1 MRLLSL
7 QGDGG
12 VSMTSQLLDED
23 IAQHRY
29 AILSHTWGKDSDEV
43 TFEDILEGSGRDKAG
58 YDKIKFCGEQA
69 ARDGLQYFWVD
80 TCCIKKSSDAELSEA
95 INSMFR
101 WYQGAARCYVY
112 LPDVP
117 RRVDVGDEPNSRS
130 TWKLAFRKSRWFTRG
145 WTLQELLAPEFVE
158 FFSKEKERLGD
169 KESLKQLLNDITGIP
184 LDALQGCHL
193 SKFPVNERMAW
204 AAKRETKR
212 KEDEAYSLLGIF
224 NIHMPLIYGEGR
236 EHAFFRLKEE
246 IEKRARTASPLL
258 LIEGGSV
265 RTRGT
270 KVDEKLEDDLVTS
283 ASRHHSGDITRVQVG
298 HFIDSL
304 KDRDANLR
312 RNQVVES
319 FDGTFQWIFDDVIQ
333 RPWDSFMDW
342 LKSDSDLYWIVGK
355 AGSGKSTLMKFLL
368 TNPRTLEGLIAW
380 RPGAII
386 LSGFLWNSGR
396 EMQRTLKGLLSSL
409 TCQLLERQ
417 NEVAIKLL
425 ATHPDFCTKKSLSDW
440 STPELK
446 RTFLDAIGRNDDI
459 FVCVFLDGLDEI
471 GSEDDVH
478 ELISFVEMLKDY
490 INVKVCVSSRP
501 ERPFQLSLATYP
513 KLTLQD
519 LTSSDMRQ
527 YITKFLEP
535 LKHLLERN
543 SYPDYAIPTLAKSIE
558 WRASGV
564 FLWVT
569 LVLKTLR
576 SGLTNGDE
584 WSELLQRLELLPSTL
599 QELYNQM
606 WLRLNEDKLLY
617 HQQAASY
624 FRFILDGNRLE
635 HLNFPILLVMAL
647 AFNQS
652 TVTAILD
659 SRSKVSAGELARL
672 CLRTCNQL
680 QVRCAGLLELRTW
693 RGDTLDLDDI
703 KSDSAA
709 KGETSNGALERLL
722 VIEIDFV
729 HRTARDFLL
738 DTKEGQS
745 ILKCEE
751 ITLEDQ
757 ALRYLRAFAAASVI
771 LRNLPATICRFLPAI
786 EPFLKEL
793 YKLLPSMSRTE
804 ESYKNWERLLLNF
817 QGLFD
822 HNVLLASDGND
833 FLGLAASYGFHVF
846 VEASLEKLDPS
857 SGMTATYLS
866 YILYQVSS
874 WWWGILGSSFYSDDQ
889 EFLSSVTRHAINR
902 NSALVDCL
910 LAYGADPN
918 AQLGYS
924 TRCLVGQTAFMQF
937 LDFAQDEIIE
947 DALENNPARKPVC
960 QWILATIKR
969 FLKSGANLGS
979 LTLSIRYN
987 GEKHERYT
995 FRDKDNN
1002 KWMMLLEMNAS
1013 YLIQENLAYI
1023 KRVEP
1028 TLDVSWHQESIL
1040 STPKIRRSAILG
1052 RCAFPEG
1059 RPIIYPTLEDLED
1072 LEAYSF
1078 RTVATSHEE
1087 DSKALAKILEKSYTR
1102 MDREEINQQL
1112 EAIWR
1117 RGKEVNFRQYIEQR
1131 GVLAPSNQKGNYPP
1145 TPTGEP
1151 PVKRVTLFEARI
1163 LKDLN
1168 APYPP
1173 LPWFRE

>member
-7 QGDGG
+7 QCDGG

-23 IAQHRY
+23 IMHHRY

-117 RRVDVGDEPNSRS
+117 RRVDMGDEPNSRS

-158 FFSKEKERLGD
+158 FFSEEKERLGD

-184 LDALQGCHL
+184 LDALHGYHL
-193 SKFPVNERMAW
+193 SRFPVNERMSW

-224 NIHMPLIYGEGR
+224 NIHMPLIYGEGK
-236 EHAFFRLKEE
+236 ENAFFRLKEE
-246 IEKRARTASPLL
+246 IEKRARTASLQH
-258 LIEGGSV
+258 LIEGDSI
-265 RTRGT
+265 RSHST
-270 KVDEKLEDDLVTS
+270 KEDEKPNADLVTN
-283 ASRHHSGDITRVQVG
+283 AHFHHSGDITRAQID
-298 HFIDSL
+298 HLIDSL

-319 FDGTFQWIFDDVIQ
+319 FDGTFQWIYNDDIK
-333 RPWDSFMDW
+333 RPWHSFMDW
-342 LKSDSDLYWIVGK
+342 LKSDSDLFWIVGK

-368 TNPRTLEGLIAW
+368 TDPRTLEGLMAW

-409 TCQLLERQ
+409 ICQLLELQ
-417 NEVAIKLL
+417 TEVALKLL
-425 ATHPDFCTKKSLSDW
+425 GAHPELCSKRSLSDW
-440 STPELK
+440 STPGLK
-446 RTFLDAIGRNDDI
+446 RTLLDVIGQNDDI
-459 FVCVFLDGLDEI
+459 FICVFLDGLDEI
-471 GSEDDVH
+471 GPEDDVH
-478 ELISFVEMLKDY
+478 ELISFVETLKGH

-513 KLTLQD
+513 KLRLQD
-519 LTSSDMRQ
+519 LTSSDIRQ

-543 SYPDYAIPTLAKSIE
+543 SYPDDAIPTLAKFIE
-558 WRASGV
+558 GRASGV

-576 SGLTNGDE
+576 SGFTNGDD

-606 WLRLNEDKLLY
+606 WLRLNEDKPLY

-635 HLNFPILLVMAL
+635 HLHFPILPAMTL
-647 AFNQS
+647 AFDQS

-693 RGDTLDLDDI
+693 TEDTLDLDDI
-703 KSDSAA
+703 KSDIAA

-722 VIEIDFV
+722 DIEIDFV

-738 DTKEGQS
+738 DTGEGQS

-757 ALRYLRAFAAASVI
+757 ALRDLRAAAAASVI
-771 LRNLPATICRFLPAI
+771 MRNVPRIGRYVPSIKCFMEGLNV
-786 EPFLKEL
+786 
-793 YKLLPSMSRTE
+793 LLPSMSRTE

-817 QGLFD
+817 QDLFD
-822 HNVLLASDGND
+822 HNILLTCSCYD

-846 VEASLEKLDPS
+846 VEASLKKLDPS
-857 SGMTATYLS
+857 SGITATYVN
-866 YILYQVSS
+866 YILCNASGLKC
-874 WWWGILGSSFYSDDQ
+874 WHRGDFYSEDRD
-889 EFLSSVTRHAINR
+889 FRSSVIRHAIYR
-902 NSALVDCL
+902 NSALVDWL

-918 AQLGYS
+918 VRLGSS
-924 TRCLVGQTAFMQF
+924 TRRLWEETAFMRF
-937 LDFAQDEIIE
+937 LYDVRIKNIGH
-947 DALENNPARKPVC
+947 LGNNRDRKPLC
-960 QWILATIKR
+960 QWILSTMKR
-969 FLKSGANLGS
+969 FLESGANLGS
-979 LTLSIRYN
+979 LAYSLWCDGFEDRIDELSVLCDDC
-987 GEKHERYT
+987 GVKL
-995 FRDKDNN
+995 
-1002 KWMMLLEMNAS
+1002 LLEMNSA
-1013 YLIQENLAYI
+1013 YLIHETVAHI
-1023 KRVEP
+1023 KRFEP
-1028 TLDVSWHQESIL
+1028 HLDVSWHEESIL
-1040 STPKIRRSAILG
+1040 STPKIKRPVMLCRCIVSRG
-1052 RCAFPEG
+1052 RTHRIATVKEL
-1059 RPIIYPTLEDLED
+1059 R
-1072 LEAYSF
+1072 F
-1078 RTVATSHEE
+1078 RTIVTLHEE
-1087 DSKALAKILEKSYTR
+1087 QSKALATILEMLTDTNIK
-1102 MDREEINQQL
+1102 ELHQQL
-1112 EAIWR
+1112 EAMWQ
-1117 RGKEVNFRQYIEQR
+1117 RGEELDFYQYMEQR
-1131 GVLAPSNQKGNYPP
+1131 GMLPPSSQKGSYPP

-1151 PVKRVTLFEARI
+1151 SVKRVTAWDIRKSGPI
-1163 LKDLN
+1163 N
-1168 APYPP
+1168 ASYSP

>member
-69 ARDGLQYFWVD
+69 ARDGLHYFWVD

-117 RRVDVGDEPNSRS
+117 RRVDMGDEPNSRS

-184 LDALQGCHL
+184 LEALQGCHL
-193 SKFPVNERMAW
+193 SRFPINERMSW
-204 AAKRETKR
+204 AVKRETKR

-224 NIHMPLIYGEGR
+224 NIHMPLIYGEGK
-236 EHAFFRLKEE
+236 ENAFFRLKEE
-246 IEKRARTASPLL
+246 IEKRARTTSQQPL
-258 LIEGGSV
+258 IDGDSV
-265 RTRGT
+265 RSHST
-270 KVDEKLEDDLVTS
+270 KEDEKPKDDLVTNVHL
-283 ASRHHSGDITRVQVG
+283 HHSGDITRAQID
-298 HFIDSL
+298 HLIDSL

-319 FDGTFQWIFDDVIQ
+319 FDGTFQWIFDDDIK
-333 RPWDSFMDW
+333 RPWDSFMEW

-368 TNPRTLEGLIAW
+368 TDPRTLEGLMAW
-380 RPGAII
+380 RPGAIT
-386 LSGFLWNSGR
+386 LSAFLWNSGR
-396 EMQRTLKGLLSSL
+396 EMQRSMKGLLSSL

-417 NEVAIKLL
+417 NEVAIELVAAL
-425 ATHPDFCTKKSLSDW
+425 PNLCTKRSLSDW

-446 RTFLDAIGRNDDI
+446 RTFLDVIGRNEDI
-459 FVCVFLDGLDEI
+459 SICVFLDGLDEI
-471 GSEDDVH
+471 GPEDDVH
-478 ELISFVEMLKDY
+478 ELISFLETLKDH

-501 ERPFQLSLATYP
+501 ERPFQISLATYP
-513 KLTLQD
+513 KLKLQD
-519 LTSSDMRQ
+519 LTSSDIRQ
-527 YITKFLEP
+527 YITGYLEP
-535 LKHLLERN
+535 LKYLLEMN
-543 SYPDYAIPTLAKSIE
+543 SYPDDAIPTLAASIE
-558 WRASGV
+558 ERASGV

-576 SGLTNGDE
+576 SGLTNGDD

-606 WLRLNEDKLLY
+606 WLRLNEDKPLY

-624 FRFILDGNRLE
+624 FRFILDRDFIKYFQ
-635 HLNFPILLVMAL
+635 FPILPAMAL
-647 AFNQS
+647 EFNQS

-659 SRSKVSAGELARL
+659 SRSEVTDSELVKL
-672 CLRTCNQL
+672 CLKTCRQV
-680 QVRCAGLLELRTW
+680 QVRCAGLLELRT
-693 RGDTLDLDDI
+693 RGRDTFDLDDI
-703 KSDSAA
+703 KSDIAA
-709 KGETSNGALERLL
+709 KGGIINDALKRLL
-722 VIEIDFV
+722 KIEINFV

-757 ALRYLRAFAAASVI
+757 ALRYLRAVAAASVI
-771 LRNLPATICRFLPAI
+771 LRNVPEIGTYGPAI
-786 EPFLKEL
+786 EAFMEGLNGA
-793 YKLLPSMSRTE
+793 LPSMSRTE
-804 ESYKNWERLLLNF
+804 ESYKDWELLLLKF
-817 QGLFD
+817 QDLFD
-822 HNVLLASDGND
+822 HDVLLAYDCTD

-846 VEASLEKLDPS
+846 VEASLKKLDPS
-857 SGMTATYLS
+857 SGITATYVN
-866 YILYQVSS
+866 YMLYNASS
-874 WWWGILGSSFYSDDQ
+874 LGVLDLGSIFYSHDQ
-889 EFLSSVTRHAINR
+889 DFQSSVIQHAIYR
-902 NSALVDCL
+902 KIALVDWL

-918 AQLGYS
+918 AGVGGS
-924 TRCLVGQTAFMQF
+924 TLNLWEQTAFMRF
-937 LDFAQDEIIE
+937 LNVAQGEIIE
-947 DALENNPARKPVC
+947 DDHENNPDRKPVF
-960 QWILATIKR
+960 QWILSTMKQ
-969 FLKSGANLGS
+969 FLESGANLGS
-979 LTLSIRYN
+979 LAYSRWNN
-987 GEKHERYT
+987 GEEHRINSFGDIYN
-995 FRDKDNN
+995 DKV
-1002 KWMMLLEMNAS
+1002 MMLLEMNAA
-1013 YLIQENLAYI
+1013 YLIQEILTDI

-1028 TLDVSWHQESIL
+1028 TLDISWHQESIL
-1040 STPKIRRSAILG
+1040 STPKIRRPAILS
-1052 RCAFPEG
+1052 RCTIPEG
-1059 RPIIYPTLEDLED
+1059 KQGQEVTLEFF
-1072 LEAYSF
+1072 SF
-1078 RTVATSHEE
+1078 RTVVTLHEE
-1087 DSKALAKILEKSYTR
+1087 DSKALAMILEKSYTEKE
-1102 MDREEINQQL
+1102 EEINKQL
-1112 EAIWR
+1112 EAMWR
-1117 RGKEVNFRQYIEQR
+1117 RGEELNFQQYMEQR
-1131 GVLAPSNQKGNYPP
+1131 GVLPPSSQKGSYPP

-1151 PVKRVTLFEARI
+1151 SVKRPTRHEVVWGKGDTS
-1163 LKDLN
+1163 
-1168 APYPP
+1168 YPP